1 MQSTDHGVDM
11 NDRKVFLGL
20 VLVAI
25 TVVTSAI
32 PLGRPPDKEPPPPG
46 VTANRYVGHQH
57 NQVLL

>member
-1 MQSTDHGVDM
+1 M